1 MALITKIEKEMF
13 HELFN
18 RSGYVLDFS
27 TASFDS
33 FTKDSVGI
41 ALCEKYQRSKGQSL
55 YAFLNEADETS
66 VIRLLTDLFEHYEFR
81 YEEEIAGTD
90 QYARLYK
97 KCKPVYERIK
107 ALKNI
112 PAIGIDNI
120 KEKFSSEYITI
131 QIDLM
136 VKMQSENPTEAIG
149 KAKELIESCCRT
161 ILEQESIEVN
171 KTWDVNKLV
180 DETFKHLRITPN
192 DIPEDLPDAKAMKA
206 ILGNLKAIA
215 GNLASLRNNYGSG
228 HGKSAS
234 FKGLQERHAKLAIG
248 SSMTLVNFLW
258 DSFERR
264 QN

>member
-1 MALITKIEKEMF
+1 MRQM
-13 HELFN
+13 N
-18 RSGYVLDFS
+18 PM
-27 TASFDS
+27 
-33 FTKDSVGI
+33 
-41 ALCEKYQRSKGQSL
+41 SL
-55 YAFLNEADETS
+55 NY
-66 VIRLLTDLFEHYEFR
+66 LLT
-81 YEEEIAGTD
+81 YEEEIMGSD

-107 ALKNI
+107 ALINI
-112 PAIGIDNI
+112 PAIGIENI
-120 KEKFSSEYITI
+120 KEKFSSEYISS

-161 ILEQESIEVN
+161 ILEQESIEAN
-171 KTWDVNKLV
+171 RTWDVNKLV
-180 DETFKHLRITPN
+180 DETFKYLRITPN
-192 DIPEDLPDAKAMKA
+192 NIPEDIPDAKAMKA
-206 ILGNLKAIA
+206 LLGNLKAIA